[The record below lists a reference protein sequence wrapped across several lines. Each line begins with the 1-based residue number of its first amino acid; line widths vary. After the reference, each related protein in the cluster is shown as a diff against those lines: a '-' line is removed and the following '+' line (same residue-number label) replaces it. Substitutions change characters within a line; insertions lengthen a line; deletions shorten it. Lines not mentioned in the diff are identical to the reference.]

1 MAVRMLGKEERSRVR
16 VVQVDNLRGLLG
28 NRRMDSPECT
38 DKGVVLSDER
48 IDGVLRFGRK
58 DRMKNKIRLR
68 RESVGK
74 WSVSCS
80 VGRPR
85 KRWIDTVRTV

>member
-1 MAVRMLGKEERSRVR
+1 M
-16 VVQVDNLRGLLG
+16 DNLRGLLG

-58 DRMKNKIRLR
+58 DRMKNDKIRLR

-74 WSVSCS
+74 WYGSCS

-85 KRWIDTVRTV
+85 KRGIDTVRTV